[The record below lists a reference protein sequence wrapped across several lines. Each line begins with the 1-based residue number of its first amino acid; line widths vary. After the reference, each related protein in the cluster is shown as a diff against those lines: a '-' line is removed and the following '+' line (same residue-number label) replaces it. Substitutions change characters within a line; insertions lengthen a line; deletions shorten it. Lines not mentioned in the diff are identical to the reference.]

1 MKKVLNTFLA
11 IATVFLLLGGV
22 TVQAQLID
30 FEDKTIGDPIAAIGW
45 GEMVAEIAVDPLA
58 AGNKVLKFTPN
69 NYNAAPVLEV
79 TLPAGKTLAD
89 YSTFKFK
96 GYFAQGDVGWK
107 DIIVEAYQTLPTGQA
122 YKNEAAK
129 IGSWNRAKGG
139 STAWEDISI
148 SISGSSSLT
157 GTIYLAFGIN
167 CAGTG
172 DIGGSGLTT
181 IWYADNIQLVLS
193 PLVTQ
198 WGKAPGREFWPVGND
213 SNTVAGEAIL
223 GDGTNTS
230 SGGWASIRGSFEPL
244 DVSGSIV
251 VVSGKLELIGGGA
264 GSDYTFMRYALGFTD
279 SLKLVDQYTDSARW
293 VSVADSAKNA
303 NKTNGYLFTPVS
315 GTGTMSNSWRG
326 ENGGAGTVWRVNY
339 GDWVSTNNPNSPQI
353 AAVRQA
359 PRNAEMVAGVYKWA
373 ISIQDMGDGTNE
385 VRWYMVEENDAY
397 WFGGTVIDE
406 AQITNKVNGVMFGF
420 NGGEYTRVDFW
431 NVKID
436 KGEPITVPEAPWQ
449 AFAFDKWGKAPGREF
464 WPVGNDSNTVAGEA
478 ILGDGTNTSSGG
490 WASIRGSFDG
500 DPVTVP
506 SDKAV
511 IISGSMELIGGG
523 AGSDYT
529 FMRYALG
536 FTDSLE
542 LVDQYTDSARWV
554 SVADS
559 AKNANKTNGYLFTPV
574 SGTGTMS
581 NSWRGENGGAGTVW
595 RVNYG
600 DWVSTN
606 NPNSPQIAAVR
617 QAPRNA
623 EMVAGVYKWAIS
635 IQDMGDGTNE
645 VRWYMVEE
653 NDAYWFGGTVI
664 DEAQITNKVNGVM
677 FGFNGGEYTR
687 VDFWNVKIDKGEP
700 ITVPEAP
707 WQAYKVDQWGF
718 SGGNL
723 GGWDLTPSIVGEVSI
738 GGTAAPTG
746 WVTLRGGFDPF
757 ELNDEYA
764 LKVSGQIELVG
775 GGFDNAGSLR
785 FGLFYSDSAGTTWQD
800 STLDSNWV
808 WRGTDNYHSGYLI
821 TPPSGS
827 NVATWS
833 NGKGTWGSIA
843 NGKWWDIS
851 ASTAHALGN
860 PVQDPASGPAGAG
873 MYDFTISVSKGTGGD
888 MIVFTISKT
897 DGTYYFAHT
906 TTSPV
911 TSVVEKINSIGF
923 AINNTTATAMN
934 LYEVTVDRGEHFDG
948 VDTKTADV
956 PKIYALKQ
964 NYPNPFNPTTNIRFD
979 LPKDSDVNLVVYD
992 LMGREVA
999 KLVNNRLNAGYY
1011 TINFNA
1017 ANLPS
1022 GVYIYRLK
1030 AGDFVSTK
1038 KLMLLK

>member
-1 MKKVLNTFLA
+1 
-11 IATVFLLLGGV
+11 
-22 TVQAQLID
+22 
-30 FEDKTIGDPIAAIGW
+30 
-45 GEMVAEIAVDPLA
+45 
-58 AGNKVLKFTPN
+58 
-69 NYNAAPVLEV
+69 
-79 TLPAGKTLAD
+79 
-89 YSTFKFK
+89 
-96 GYFAQGDVGWK
+96 
-107 DIIVEAYQTLPTGQA
+107 
-122 YKNEAAK
+122 
-129 IGSWNRAKGG
+129 
-139 STAWEDISI
+139 
-148 SISGSSSLT
+148 
-157 GTIYLAFGIN
+157 
-167 CAGTG
+167 
-172 DIGGSGLTT
+172 
-181 IWYADNIQLVLS
+181 
-193 PLVTQ
+193 
-198 WGKAPGREFWPVGND
+198 
-213 SNTVAGEAIL
+213 
-223 GDGTNTS
+223 
-230 SGGWASIRGSFEPL
+230 
-244 DVSGSIV
+244 
-251 VVSGKLELIGGGA
+251 
-264 GSDYTFMRYALGFTD
+264 
-279 SLKLVDQYTDSARW
+279 
-293 VSVADSAKNA
+293 
-303 NKTNGYLFTPVS
+303 
-315 GTGTMSNSWRG
+315 
-326 ENGGAGTVWRVNY
+326 
-339 GDWVSTNNPNSPQI
+339 
-353 AAVRQA
+353 
-359 PRNAEMVAGVYKWA
+359 
-373 ISIQDMGDGTNE
+373 
-385 VRWYMVEENDAY
+385 
-397 WFGGTVIDE
+397 
-406 AQITNKVNGVMFGF
+406 
-420 NGGEYTRVDFW
+420 
-431 NVKID
+431 
-436 KGEPITVPEAPWQ
+436 
-449 AFAFDKWGKAPGREF
+449 
-464 WPVGNDSNTVAGEA
+464 
-478 ILGDGTNTSSGG
+478 
-490 WASIRGSFDG
+490 
-500 DPVTVP
+500 
-506 SDKAV
+506 
-511 IISGSMELIGGG
+511 
-523 AGSDYT
+523 
-529 FMRYALG
+529 
-536 FTDSLE
+536 
-542 LVDQYTDSARWV
+542 
-554 SVADS
+554 
-559 AKNANKTNGYLFTPV
+559 
-574 SGTGTMS
+574 
-581 NSWRGENGGAGTVW
+581 
-595 RVNYG
+595 
-600 DWVSTN
+600 
-606 NPNSPQIAAVR
+606 
-617 QAPRNA
+617 
-623 EMVAGVYKWAIS
+623 
-635 IQDMGDGTNE
+635 MGDGTNE